1 MNPIDRSQQLQK
13 VFEQPYC
20 LMVVE
25 VHSQPDLTTQENHL
39 QKVIALLRHAEL
51 KLPFAAVLGSV
62 AVACCLN
69 DWRRITLLL
78 RLEAEDVGLC
88 YLKHSIEQLLNPK
101 QGNLKNQ
108 IPVALDAQCLTLFTR
123 ENGERP
129 SISLCLFSKG
139 ELQGFIG
146 P

>member
-25 VHSQPDLTTQENHL
+25 VHSQPDLIAQGNHP
-39 QKVIALLRHAEL
+39 QKAIALLLHHAER

-88 YLKHSIEQLLNPK
+88 YLEHSIEQLLILK
-101 QGNLKNQ
+101 QENLMNQ
-108 IPVALDAQCLTLFTR
+108 IPVAALDALCLTLFTR
-123 ENGERP
+123 KRRDP
-129 SISLCLFSKG
+129 VISLCCSKG
-139 ELQGFIG
+139 
-146 P
+146 